1 MRTSVFRM
9 ATSALLCAAVVFSA
23 SGWAAEKYPDRPIK
37 LVVAWNAGSSQDVP
51 QRIAAE
57 YVKKH
62 LGVPIVVT
70 NTPGASGM
78 TGTREV
84 VKNAKPDGYT
94 LLSSADSTWYP
105 IFTGLTDYGIDEFV
119 YVANL
124 LKQTLVAT
132 VRADAPWKDMQELA
146 QYAKQNPD
154 KVRWAMTVGNQS
166 HFIPLNIEKLTG
178 AKFKF
183 VAIPGGD
190 TQRQAALLAGNVDV
204 LLTYMTSIDEYVKA
218 KKAKLLGVTYPERLP
233 THPDVPTIKEQG
245 IGVVYEFRVGL
256 EAPKGTPP
264 DRVKIIADAYGK
276 VSKDPEYVKKMTD
289 LGFSID
295 YMGPEQKKK
304 WMDTFSVSLK
314 EYAKEAGYQVK
325 K

>member
-1 MRTSVFRM
+1 MRTSAFR
-9 ATSALLCAAVVFSA
+9 AAASVLICAAILFPA
-23 SGWAAEKYPDRPIK
+23 SSGAAEKFPDHPIR
-37 LVVAWNAGSSQDVP
+37 LVVAWTAGSSQDVP

-57 YVKKH
+57 YAKKY

-84 VKNAKPDGYT
+84 VKTARPDGYT

-105 IFTGLTDYGIDEFV
+105 IFCGLTDYGIDEFV

-124 LKQTLVAT
+124 LKQTLVVT
-132 VRADAPWKDMQELA
+132 VRADAPWKDMKELV
-146 QYAKQNPD
+146 QYAKQNRD
-154 KVRWAMTVGNQS
+154 KVRWAMTMGNQS

-183 VAIPGGD
+183 IAIPGGD

-204 LLTYMTSIDEYVKA
+204 LLTYVTSINEYLKA
-218 KKAKLLGVTYPERLP
+218 KQARLLGVTYPDRLP
-233 THPDVPTIKEQG
+233 THPEVPTIKEQG
-245 IGVVYEFRVGL
+245 IDIVYEFRVGL
-256 EAPKGTPP
+256 EAPKGTPA

-289 LGFSID
+289 LGFTID

-304 WMDTFSVSLK
+304 WMDGFTVSLK